1 MSQYLDS
8 LSIGD
13 TMLCRGPNGKVEY
26 CGRGLFRI
34 KEPGKAERQC
44 VARQVGLI
52 AGGTGI
58 TPILQIVRA
67 ILKDTEDDTEVSL
80 LFANQVGVHLEWG
93 PPHLGVGT
101 WSVWSG
107 GPLIWF
113 WRNACLGVGMRPFG
127 SGSLLILEWGPA
139 DLRWKPFGNVLD
151 NQ

>member
-93 PPHLGVGT
+93 PPHLGVEK
-101 WSVWSG
+101 
-107 GPLIWF
+107 
-113 WRNACLGVGMRPFG
+113 CLFG
-127 SGSLLILEWGPA
+127 SGNAPIWEWESA
-139 DLRWKPFGNVLD
+139 HFGVGTC
-151 NQ
+151 

>member
-13 TMLCRGPNGKVEY
+13 TMLCRGPSGKVEY

-44 VARQVGLI
+44 VAHQVGLI

-67 ILKDTEDDTEVSL
+67 VLKDAEDDTEVSL
-80 LFANQVGVHLEWG
+80 LFANQVGLHLEVG
-93 PPHLGVGT
+93 TFLLGVGT
-101 WSVWSG
+101 WSIWSG
-107 GPLIWF
+107 GPIIWH
-113 WRNACLGVGMRPFG
+113 WGTAHLGVGKCPFG
-127 SGSLLILEWGPA
+127 SGSLLIWEWRRA
-139 DLRWKPFGNVLD
+139 DLR
-151 NQ
+151 